1 MVNKIIKELKS
12 ILSELWILIKKSLMG
27 HWAE

>member
-1 MVNKIIKELKS
+1 MIKWLKS
-12 ILSELWILIKKSLMG
+12 ILADIWLLIKKSLMG

>member
-1 MVNKIIKELKS
+1 MLNMLKKWLKP
-12 ILSELWILIKKSLMG
+12 ILDDIWLLIKKSLMG

>member
-1 MVNKIIKELKS
+1 MLKKLTKYLKFT
-12 ILSELWILIKKSLMG
+12 LSELWILIKKSLMG